1 MKSIAVTVV
10 LLVGSAVMPLC
21 PAYASPMT
29 GSPDA
34 VPVQT
39 DMAQQMKQAHS
50 ASDYRALAVRFHEQE
65 QVYKTRAAEEKAEW
79 ARRQQI
85 TVSIAEK
92 YPRPVDSAHYLYD
105 YYSQKA
111 DQMSKTAAEY
121 EARAAAQTR

>member
-10 LLVGSAVMPLC
+10 FLVGSAVLPLSS
-21 PAYASPMT
+21 AYASPMT

-34 VPVQT
+34 VLVQT
-39 DMAQQMKQAHS
+39 DLAQQMKQAHS
-50 ASDYRALAVRFHEQE
+50 TSDYRALALHFHEQE
-65 QVYKTRAAEEKAEW
+65 QVYRTKAAEEKAEW
-79 ARRQQI
+79 ERRQQI

-111 DQMSKTAAEY
+111 DQMSKTAAQY
-121 EARAAAQTR
+121 EARAAAQTH